1 MPAFFFHHA
10 LAAHRT
16 WTTVR
21 PQPRIRWTRSDAGLV
36 MRWR

>member
-16 WTTVR
+16 WTILRR
-21 PQPRIRWTRSDAGLV
+21 PQPRIRWTRRDAGV
-36 MRWR
+36 